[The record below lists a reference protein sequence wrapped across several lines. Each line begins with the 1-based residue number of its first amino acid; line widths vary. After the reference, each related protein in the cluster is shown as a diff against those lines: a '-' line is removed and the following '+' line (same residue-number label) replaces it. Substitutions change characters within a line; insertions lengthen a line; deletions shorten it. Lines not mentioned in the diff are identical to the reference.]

1 MRTNLFIKS
10 LAENCK
16 RYKIKSELILVEWNQ
31 IPNTKTISDRL
42 YIVSNEYFILK
53 VITVSKD
60 YHLSF
65 PNSDKLEFF
74 QMIAKNVGIR
84 RASGEFIL
92 ATNIDVI
99 INQKLYEFISKKIRK
114 KQFTGVIDIVL
125 IITIQEILRIII

>member
-1 MRTNLFIKS
+1 
-10 LAENCK
+10 
-16 RYKIKSELILVEWNQ
+16 
-31 IPNTKTISDRL
+31 
-42 YIVSNEYFILK
+42 
-53 VITVSKD
+53 
-60 YHLSF
+60 
-65 PNSDKLEFF
+65 
-74 QMIAKNVGIR
+74 MIAKNVGIR